1 MHQKVLSSSTS
12 RNHIFINCKNI
23 QLLNDRVLIQ
33 TEVGEVKDVVGK
45 VIAVGPGK
53 YSNSGKLIPM
63 TVKAGDRIL
72 VSTFVGT
79 EITVDDEKYI
89 LITEGDILAIIRE

>member
-1 MHQKVLSSSTS
+1 
-12 RNHIFINCKNI
+12 
-23 QLLNDRVLIQ
+23 
-33 TEVGEVKDVVGK
+33 VVGK